1 MGPSSVLLVE
11 DDDRVRGLLRAFLEN
26 DYEILEARD
35 AATAT
40 AICRSRAPGA
50 VLLDLRLP
58 DDDGLGLLERLR
70 AHTPRLPVI
79 VLTGLDNTTTAEL
92 AWSGDGTPFARIC
105 SSLRALRPAARR
117 IVPDISGEERG

>member
-50 VLLDLRLP
+50 VLLD
-58 DDDGLGLLERLR
+58 
-70 AHTPRLPVI
+70 AHPPAT
-79 VLTGLDNTTTAEL
+79 NAAATTTRL
-92 AWSGDGTPFARIC
+92 QRLI
-105 SSLRALRPAARR
+105 
-117 IVPDISGEERG
+117 